1 MTEEEALQ
9 KLIDGNKRYIAQ
21 KLTHP
26 NQTTDRR
33 MEIVKGQKPFAAI
46 LSCSDSRVPPE
57 VIFDQGLG
65 DLFVIRVAGNVLDTT
80 TIASAEYAAEHL
92 DVSILVVLGHSKC
105 GAVTAAVSADEP
117 EGYIGDLMK
126 IIEPAVK
133 KAKGMGGDMIENA
146 IKVNVEMVVERLK
159 ELSPVISHLVSER
172 KLEVIGALYDLE
184 SGEFKVLKGIYG

>member
-1 MTEEEALQ
+1 MEITGKEALQ
-9 KLIDGNKRYIAQ
+9 KLADGNKRYIAQ
-21 KLTHP
+21 KPIHP

-33 MEIVKGQKPFAAI
+33 RELVKGQKPFAAI

-92 DVSILVVLGHSKC
+92 DVPILVVLGHSKC
-105 GAVTAAVSADEP
+105 GAVTAAVNSGGT
-117 EGYIGDLMK
+117 EGHIGDLMK

-133 KAKGMGGDMIENA
+133 KARDMDGDLIDNA
-146 IKVNVEMVVERLK
+146 IKVNVEMVVEQLK
-159 ELSPVISHLVSER
+159 ELSPVISHLVSES
-172 KLEVIGALYDLE
+172 KLEIIGALYDLE
-184 SGEFKVLKGIYG
+184 SGEFMVL